1 MSDWLTLLPALVAL
15 IVVLWKKEVIV
26 ALLLSLFCAELLLL
40 SQQGESVVTATALG
54 GLNTLEALI
63 KVMSDP
69 GNARLLLFA
78 LLVGALMAYM
88 RYSGGVNA
96 LVSRLVA
103 RGIAKN
109 GRQSKLLAF
118 FTGVAIFIE
127 SNLSVLTA
135 GILSRGLFDKFK
147 ISRAELAYIID
158 STSAPICILILLNG
172 WGAYVLGLL
181 GSYQLPENPVS
192 ILMQTIMLNFYPLF
206 TLALVLFT
214 IITGRHYG
222 PMKTA
227 WQRQQQLHNAAIDLS
242 EGPEINE
249 GKARYMLLPLLTMI
263 LSMVGFMYWTGQGD
277 LAAGSGSK
285 SVLYA
290 TALACL
296 VAYALLRFDNK
307 FSHQQLVDIGY
318 KGMSEL
324 LALTTILLLAIALG
338 ASLKTLGTGTFIAGL
353 VASSMPL
360 FLIPA
365 MMFLAG
371 ALISFTTGTSWG
383 TFAILIPIGMPLVLE
398 LNLPPALVLAAI
410 LGGGIFGDHCSPISD
425 TTAVSSVAAGC
436 DLLEH
441 VRTQMPYAVFCA
453 VASFIAYLL
462 CGWWMI

>member
-1 MSDWLTLLPALVAL
+1 MTLIPALVAL
-15 IVVLWKKEVIV
+15 VVVLWKKEVIV
-26 ALLLSLFCAELLLL
+26 ALLLSLFSAELLLML
-40 SQQGESVVTATALG
+40 KSGHNLVESTAMG
-54 GLNTLEALI
+54 GLNVLESIVL
-63 KVMSDP
+63 VMTDA

-78 LLVGALMAYM
+78 LLVGALMAFM
-88 RYSGGVNA
+88 RYSGGVSA
-96 LVSRLVA
+96 LVNLLIR

-109 GRQSKLLAF
+109 ARQTRFLTF

-147 ISRAELAYIID
+147 LSRAELAYIID

-181 GSYQLPENPVS
+181 GTYQLSQNPIS
-192 ILMQTIMLNFYPLF
+192 ILVQTIPLNFYALF
-206 TLALVLFT
+206 TLGLVLFT
-214 IITGRHYG
+214 IISGRHFG
-222 PMKTA
+222 PMRLA
-227 WQRQQQLHNAAIDLS
+227 NQQLQLS
-242 EGPEINE
+242 ENSNASPETNIPAS
-249 GKARYMLLPLLTMI
+249 KSRYMLLPLLTMI
-263 LSMVGFMYWTGQGD
+263 VSMVGFMYWTGNGN

-290 TALACL
+290 TTLACV
-296 VAYALLRFDNK
+296 VAYLLLAYDKHFN
-307 FSHQQLVDIGY
+307 HQQLVDIGY

-324 LALTTILLLAIALG
+324 LSLVTILLLAMALG
-338 ASLKTLGTGTFIAGL
+338 ASLKTLGTGSYISGL

-365 MMFLAG
+365 ALFLAG

-383 TFAILIPIGMPLVLE
+383 TFAILIPIGMPLVID
-398 LNLPPALVLAAI
+398 LNLPPALILAAI
-410 LGGGIFGDHCSPISD
+410 LGGGVFGDHCSPISD

-441 VRTQMPYAVFCA
+441 VKTQLPYALFCA
-453 VASFIAYLL
+453 ALTIIAYLVM
-462 CGWWMI
+462 GWWMI